1 MSEDEPYQ
9 FQKEIKPAIG
19 ATKKICTF
27 ILKIENGAKTNIS
40 KKVLSHLN
48 TKYAIPVRCWE

>member
-1 MSEDEPYQ
+1 MSEDEHYQ
-9 FQKEIKPAIG
+9 FKKEIKPACN
-19 ATKKICTF
+19 TY
-27 ILKIENGAKTNIS
+27 IS